1 MEKLKNAIRN
11 GLLKLKRLFGLFVLT
26 IDRNAVSDTYLRGKG
41 IETFYKNLLTKVC
54 IRSRLVIA
62 KKAGKLY

>member
-41 IETFYKNLLTKVC
+41 IETFYKNLLIKVC

-62 KKAGKLY
+62 KKTGKLY